1 MAVAGA
7 RVSQVAWS
15 GRLRVPASRG
25 AQLLAASGFALAQ
38 PLFSLL
44 GKNAEFFAVRGSTPG
59 DIVLFALVVT
69 FVPALLL
76 LAVEF
81 VVGAVS
87 ASAGFVLHLRL
98 PRFPRRG
105 LRRAGAQ
112 ALGRERHGRAD
123 RRRRP
128 DRGRDRAGG
137 VAAAPARSFLNVLAA
152 APVVFL
158 ALFLLH
164 SPTSKLVISSGTA
177 EAAAIRTHATTP
189 IVFLLLDE
197 FPVIDLQQADGGID
211 AKRFPNFARLAR
223 ELDLVPQHH
232 DRLGLDHGRRARD
245 PERPEPPK
253 QGALP
258 IVRDHPNNLF
268 TLLGDRY
275 RMVVHES
282 QTRLCPQRLCKRE
295 DGERR
300 LTAVVALLGRARRLP
315 ASDRAAGARA
325 AAARDRRVVGQLR
338 RRLHRR
344 GSAGGERLERPA
356 EGRLQHLLPQPR
368 P

>member
-1 MAVAGA
+1 M
-7 RVSQVAWS
+7 
-15 GRLRVPASRG
+15 
-25 AQLLAASGFALAQ
+25 
-38 PLFSLL
+38 
-44 GKNAEFFAVRGSTPG
+44 
-59 DIVLFALVVT
+59 
-69 FVPALLL
+69 
-76 LAVEF
+76 
-81 VVGAVS
+81 
-87 ASAGFVLHLRL
+87 
-98 PRFPRRG
+98 
-105 LRRAGAQ
+105 
-112 ALGRERHGRAD
+112 
-123 RRRRP
+123 
-128 DRGRDRAGG
+128 
-137 VAAAPARSFLNVLAA
+137 
-152 APVVFL
+152 
-158 ALFLLH
+158 
-164 SPTSKLVISSGTA
+164 ISSGTA

-197 FPVIDLQQADGGID
+197 FPVIDLQKGRTAGSTRSGS
-211 AKRFPNFARLAR
+211 RTSRRLAC

-245 PERPEPPK
+245 PERPE
-253 QGALP
+253 GAKKGRAAGRPLTT
-258 IVRDHPNNLF
+258 R
-268 TLLGDRY
+268 TTSSRSSASRY

-282 QTRLCPQRLCKRE
+282 QTRLCPPAPLQGE

-325 AAARDRRVVGQLR
+325 AATRDRRVVGQLR